1 MSTCSSMLEKSQ
13 RQEKRLSCE
22 SRDYSAMPAAV
33 LNKHISRLLKTDAGH
48 VPWANMLRQDC

>member
-1 MSTCSSMLEKSQ
+1 MLEKSQ

-33 LNKHISRLLKTDAGH
+33 LSKHISRLLKTDAGH